1 LGLVVSASLVGTLVR
16 EAKSVPEK
24 VVSIGFQNYGN
35 LILRKGRGELESV
48 LAAHNSVGVE

>member
-35 LILRKGRGELESV
+35 LILRKGRGELENV
-48 LAAHNSVGVE
+48 LAVYNSVGVE